1 MTAPGFILASASPR
15 RKDLLAQIA
24 IVPSE
29 IVSAD
34 IDESVRPG
42 ELPGLHAQRL
52 AREKAA
58 AVAIERRG
66 AAVLAADTVV
76 SCGRRILPK
85 AETEEEAR
93 GCLALMSGRAH
104 RVHTAVALAM
114 PDQRLIERL
123 VETRVKVKRLAAA
136 EIEDYIAS
144 GEWRGK
150 AGGYAIQGRFS
161 AYVIT
166 IIGSYSNIVGLP
178 LYETAGILRGAG
190 VA

>member
-1 MTAPGFILASASPR
+1 VAARGFILASASPR

-58 AVAIERRG
+58 AVAFKRRG
-66 AAVLAADTVV
+66 EAVLAADTVV

-136 EIEDYIAS
+136 EIEDYLAS

-166 IIGSYSNIVGLP
+166 ITGSYSNIVGLP

>member
-1 MTAPGFILASASPR
+1 MAARGFILASASPR

-58 AVAIERRG
+58 AVAFKRRG

-136 EIEDYIAS
+136 EIEDYLAS